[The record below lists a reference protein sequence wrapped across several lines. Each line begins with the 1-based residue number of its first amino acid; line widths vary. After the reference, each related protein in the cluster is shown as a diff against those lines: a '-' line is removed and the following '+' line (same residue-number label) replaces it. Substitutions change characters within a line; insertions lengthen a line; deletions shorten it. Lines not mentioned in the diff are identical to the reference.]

1 MLLKEAQVK
10 IPRAIG
16 IGLIIYF
23 GLVVPGR
30 EVISRVDPVT
40 HVKAVESETP
50 VPPVYS
56 SEVNHEQN

>member
-1 MLLKEAQVK
+1 MLLKDAQMK

-30 EVISRVDPVT
+30 EVVDRVDPAS
-40 HVKAVESETP
+40 HANAVESETP
-50 VPPVYS
+50 VPPVYP
-56 SEVNHEQN
+56 SEVTHEQN

>member
-23 GLVVPGR
+23 GFVVPGR
-30 EVISRVDPVT
+30 EVVNRVDPAS
-40 HVKAVESETP
+40 HAKAVESETP

-56 SEVNHEQN
+56 PEVSHEQN

>member
-30 EVISRVDPVT
+30 EVINRVDPVSQ
-40 HVKAVESETP
+40 AEFVEPETP
-50 VPPVYS
+50 IPPVYMC
-56 SEVNHEQN
+56 EVNNEQD

>member
-1 MLLKEAQVK
+1 MLLEEAKVK
-10 IPRAIG
+10 ISRAIG

-40 HVKAVESETP
+40 QVKAIESETP
-50 VPPVYS
+50 IPPVYS
-56 SEVNHEQN
+56 PEVNHEQN

>member
-16 IGLIIYF
+16 IGLIVYF
-23 GLVVPGR
+23 GLVVQGR
-30 EVISRVDPVT
+30 EVVNRADPVV
-40 HVKAVESETP
+40 HVKAVETEIP

-56 SEVNHEQN
+56 PEVSYEQN

>member
-16 IGLIIYF
+16 IGLIVYF

-30 EVISRVDPVT
+30 EVVNREDPIE
-40 HVKAVESETP
+40 HVKAVETEIP
-50 VPPVYS
+50 VPPVFS
-56 SEVNHEQN
+56 PEVNHEQN

>member
-16 IGLIIYF
+16 VGLIIYF

-30 EVISRVDPVT
+30 EVVSRGEPIE
-40 HVKAVESETP
+40 HVKAVETEIP
-50 VPPVYS
+50 VPPVS
-56 SEVNHEQN
+56 RPR

>member
-16 IGLIIYF
+16 VGLIIYF

-30 EVISRVDPVT
+30 EIVNSVDLVV
-40 HVKAVESETP
+40 HVKAVEAEVP
-50 VPPVYS
+50 VSPVYS
-56 SEVNHEQN
+56 PEVNHEQN

>member
-10 IPRAIG
+10 IPLAIG

-30 EVISRVDPVT
+30 DVMSRVDPVAQ
-40 HVKAVESETP
+40 VKEAESEFT
-50 VPPVYS
+50 VSSVHL

>member
-30 EVISRVDPVT
+30 EVINRVDPVAQ
-40 HVKAVESETP
+40 VIEVGPETP

-56 SEVNHEQN
+56 PEMNHDQN

>member
-16 IGLIIYF
+16 IGLIVYF

-30 EVISRVDPVT
+30 DVANRVEPIAN
-40 HVKAVESETP
+40 VKAVESEIP
-50 VPPVYS
+50 VPLVHM

>member
-1 MLLKEAQVK
+1 MQLKEAKVK

-30 EVISRVDPVT
+30 EVDNRAYPVSQDNAF
-40 HVKAVESETP
+40 VYDTP
-50 VPPVYS
+50 VPPVDSPEGTYAH
-56 SEVNHEQN
+56 N

>member
-1 MLLKEAQVK
+1 MLHKEAQVK

-16 IGLIIYF
+16 IGLIVYF

-30 EVISRVDPVT
+30 EVANRVDPIE
-40 HVKAVESETP
+40 HVKAVEIEIP

-56 SEVNHEQN
+56 PEVNHDQN

>member
-16 IGLIIYF
+16 IGLIVYF

-30 EVISRVDPVT
+30 EVANRVDPVE

-56 SEVNHEQN
+56 PEVTHEQN

>member
-16 IGLIIYF
+16 VGLIVYF

-30 EVISRVDPVT
+30 EVVNRVDPIE
-40 HVKAVESETP
+40 HVKAVETEIP

-56 SEVNHEQN
+56 PEVSHEQN

>member
-30 EVISRVDPVT
+30 EVISSVDPVT
-40 HVKAVESETP
+40 HVKAAKPETP

-56 SEVNHEQN
+56 QEVNHDQN

>member
-1 MLLKEAQVK
+1 MLLKEAKVK

-30 EVISRVDPVT
+30 EVVNRVDPVE
-40 HVKAVESETP
+40 HVKSVESETP
-50 VPPVYS
+50 TPPVYS
-56 SEVNHEQN
+56 PEVNYEQN

>member
-1 MLLKEAQVK
+1 MQLKEAKVK

-30 EVISRVDPVT
+30 EVDNRAYPVSQDN
-40 HVKAVESETP
+40 AFEYETP

-56 SEVNHEQN
+56 PEVNYEQN

>member
-10 IPRAIG
+10 IPRTIG

-30 EVISRVDPVT
+30 ELVSRADLGE

-56 SEVNHEQN
+56 PEVSHEQN

>member
-1 MLLKEAQVK
+1 MLLEEAKVK

-30 EVISRVDPVT
+30 EVINRVDPVPQMK
-40 HVKAVESETP
+40 VVEPKIP
-50 VPPVYS
+50 VPPVYK
-56 SEVNHEQN
+56 SEVRHEQN

>member
-10 IPRAIG
+10 IPRTIG

-30 EVISRVDPVT
+30 EVVNRVDPIE
-40 HVKAVESETP
+40 HVKAVETEIP
-50 VPPVYS
+50 VLPVS
-56 SEVNHEQN
+56 RPR